1 MFKHYKE
8 TEMFKHG
15 QQVWNGVRMAAICA
29 VVGSSA
35 GLALADDGT
44 AKPTPPAAPTP
55 SSVVSFHDQSVAG
68 TVESGLLF
76 VMIVFIVGVVLY
88 FRYRRAQLLHTTLAK
103 MIEKDVPIP
112 TELFDAPRR
121 KRSDLRRG
129 AFWLALGVGVLVYL
143 KVIGHGQ
150 WIGGLIPLLIGVA
163 YLVVWRIEQGKP
175 KA

>member
-1 MFKHYKE
+1 MLNIDSH
-8 TEMFKHG
+8 
-15 QQVWNGVRMAAICA
+15 V
-29 VVGSSA
+29 
-35 GLALADDGT
+35 
-44 AKPTPPAAPTP
+44 
-55 SSVVSFHDQSVAG
+55 
-68 TVESGLLF
+68 VESGLLF
-76 VMIVFIVGVVLY
+76 VMIAFIVGVVLY

-143 KVIGHGQ
+143 KFIGNGQ

-175 KA
+175 QA